1 LRAPTDG
8 VSLDTMIQVRVRG
21 LLFAPGILFGLVAC
35 DDDNVMTTVD
45 GGVDASSRLG
55 DASPTQPPAR
65 CSDAS
70 PLPCP
75 PPEYATWPMP
85 NPQSLPLPNP
95 SGFTL
100 TADTATDRVTGLQ
113 WQREHTEKLDWQTA
127 LDTCVTLSLQGYDDW
142 RLPSRIELVS
152 TTDDTRKPTTDG
164 LAFEKTALD
173 YFWSSSTVS
182 YDTSLAYSV
191 YFGAGLTAYGMKDGA
206 SAHVRCV
213 RGGTS
218 GVLPRYIIGADEVVD
233 RNTGL
238 VWQRQASTEG
248 LSFATAN
255 LLCNES
261 KLGDKET
268 WRLPSTKELQTI
280 VEERFAKPM
289 IDPAVFPDTPN
300 GRYWTSSVAGA
311 GSTNAVYLEMGD
323 GSTEQAAAGEAF
335 FIRCVR

>member
-1 LRAPTDG
+1 MRG
-8 VSLDTMIQVRVRG
+8 SLFAQG
-21 LLFAPGILFGLVAC
+21 LLFAPGLILLVAC
-35 DDDNVMTTVD
+35 DDTNVTTTVD
-45 GGVDASSRLG
+45 TGVDTAGQQQEDAASRP
-55 DASPTQPPAR
+55 DTNAQVPTH

-70 PLPCP
+70 ALPCP

-95 SGFTL
+95 GGFSV

-127 LDTCVTLSLQGYDDW
+127 VDTCQNLSLQGYDDW
-142 RLPSRIELVS
+142 RLPSRIEIVS
-152 TTDDTRKPTTDG
+152 MVDYTRQPTADG

-173 YFWSSSTVS
+173 YFWSSSSVS
-182 YDTSLAYSV
+182 YDASLAYSV
-191 YFGAGLTAYGMKDGA
+191 YFGAGLTAYGMKGGA

-213 RGGTS
+213 RGGTAGIS
-218 GVLPRYIIGADEVVD
+218 PRYTISADEVLD

-238 VWQRQASTEG
+238 IWQRQASSEG
-248 LSFATAN
+248 LSFTTAI
-255 LLCNES
+255 LLCSES
-261 KLGDKET
+261 KLNGKVN

-289 IDPAVFPDTPN
+289 IDTAVFPNTPN
-300 GRYWTSSVAGA
+300 GRYWTSSTAGGA

-323 GSTEQAAAGEAF
+323 GTTEHAASGEPF
-335 FIRCVR
+335 FVRCVR

>member
-1 LRAPTDG
+1 
-8 VSLDTMIQVRVRG
+8 MIHARVRG
-21 LLFAPGILFGLVAC
+21 LQFAPGMLLFLVAC
-35 DDDNVMTTVD
+35 ENTSVMMAVDTGVD
-45 GGVDASSRLG
+45 GGTQTM
-55 DASPTQPPAR
+55 DASPPDASPQPPAN
-65 CSDAS
+65 CSDAD

-75 PPEYATWPMP
+75 PPGYATWPMP

-95 SGFTL
+95 GSFTL
-100 TADTATDRVTGLQ
+100 TPDTATDRVTGLH
-113 WQREHTEKLDWQTA
+113 WQRAHTAKLDWQTA
-127 LDTCVTLSLQGYDDW
+127 LETCANLTLQGYDDW
-142 RLPSRIELVS
+142 RLPSRIEIVS
-152 TTDDTRKPTTDG
+152 MVDYTRQPTVDG
-164 LAFEKTALD
+164 QAFENTALD

-191 YFGAGLTAYGMKDGA
+191 YFGAGLTAYGMKGGA

-218 GVLPRYIIGADEVVD
+218 GVVPRYTIGTDEVVD

-261 KLGDKET
+261 KLNGKMN

-289 IDPAVFPDTPN
+289 IDPAVFPNTPN
-300 GRYWTSSVAGA
+300 GRYWTSSAAGGA
-311 GSTNAVYLEMGD
+311 GSTNGVYLEMGD
-323 GSTEQAAAGEAF
+323 GTTEHAASGEPF
-335 FIRCVR
+335 FVRCVR